1 MNRIL
6 KSLGLA
12 SGIAAMTA
20 FGNAAQAALVTVD
33 YDGSYDERTEAPSGD
48 YDAIGGLPD
57 VGAFDLIGAAGG
69 FANTFS
75 GSLSSPNDSTDAFHI
90 RLAAGL
96 TLTGASISFGE
107 NITPFNPMFAFPAPS
122 WTLEESSTTPTIF
135 AQALGYDWMSSP
147 ATYTP
152 SFAPIGEGVYNL
164 LIGNGTFG
172 TYADGFI
179 DYTITFTVESP
190 QLSVVPLPAALPL
203 YGAGMALL
211 GFMGWMRKRKQA

>member
-1 MNRIL
+1 MKRIL
-6 KSLGLA
+6 KSLGLVA
-12 SGIAAMTA
+12 GIAAMTA
-20 FGNAAQAALVTVD
+20 FGTVAQAGLVTVSF
-33 YDGSYDERTEAPSGD
+33 DGSYDERTEAPSGD
-48 YDAIGGLPD
+48 YDAIGGFVD

-69 FANTFS
+69 FDNTFS
-75 GSLSSPNDSTDAFHI
+75 GSLSSPNDSSDAFVI
-90 RLAAGL
+90 RLGADQ

-135 AQALGYDWMSSP
+135 AQTLGYDWMSSP

-152 SFAPIGEGVYNL
+152 AFAPIGEGIYSL

-172 TYADGFI
+172 TYSEGHI
-179 DYTITFTVESP
+179 DYTITFTVDSP
-190 QLSVVPLPAALPL
+190 QISVVPLPAALPL

-211 GFMGWMRKRKQA
+211 GFIGWKRKRKQA